1 MSYFAEPHTY
11 SKNKIEVKLGSSNY
25 AAKSDLKMQ
34 QVLIHQLIQ
43 QFVKKIDLANLKSNI
58 NEVDINK
65 YKNVPGGLTSLQ
77 SKVDKLDIG
86 KLKTFPIDLGKVS
99 DVVKNDAVKM
109 TEYDKLLQLV
119 NNIKA
124 TDTSGLVKKAYYDTK
139 LVNLKRKVLIM
150 ILVNI
155 LILKNNK

>member
-1 MSYFAEPHTY
+1 
-11 SKNKIEVKLGSSNY
+11 
-25 AAKSDLKMQ
+25 
-34 QVLIHQLIQ
+34 
-43 QFVKKIDLANLKSNI
+43 
-58 NEVDINK
+58 
-65 YKNVPGGLTSLQ
+65 
-77 SKVDKLDIG
+77 
-86 KLKTFPIDLGKVS
+86 
-99 DVVKNDAVKM
+99 M

-119 NNIKA
+119 NNIKT